1 MIPPRHHFFLFSF
14 FKLFTPYPINKS
26 NNLILP
32 VKMEV
37 EQEENADVIETMSDV
52 DLEPIAEDGHQ
63 KKDTERP
70 ISVSDDDNSDNLD
83 TETSNGIRLSESL
96 LRFEDVKSFQDF
108 SIQVNGLILDS
119 EIPKHVKTKY
129 YDLCRSQNKFLHDKL
144 VKDLNSQLVAGV
156 ISETIN
162 IADGI
167 RVVNPSKCLDYLQTW
182 DKTLTGF
189 EHLGMVVGF
198 LRARIHKLLSL
209 CSIGFKVRERAKVI
223 EEVEA
228 LIAKFEDAK
237 TRIENIQAEIRALK
251 VKNSVISS
259 TFKEMACAPW

>member
-1 MIPPRHHFFLFSF
+1 
-14 FKLFTPYPINKS
+14 
-26 NNLILP
+26 
-32 VKMEV
+32 MEV
-37 EQEENADVIETMSDV
+37 EQEENADVIETMSDE
-52 DLEPIAEDGHQ
+52 DLEPIAEECHQ

-70 ISVSDDDNSDNLD
+70 ISMSDDDNSDNLD

-167 RVVNPSKCLDYLQTW
+167 RAINPSRCLDYLQTW
-182 DKTLTGF
+182 DKTLNGF

-209 CSIGFKVRERAKVI
+209 CSIEFKVRERAKVI

-251 VKNSVISS
+251 VKNNVIGS